1 MNTRLPHE
9 GRLTAT
15 EIDLLAADWLQRRN
29 FWTWTAE
36 DQVQLDAWLA
46 QSRTYRIAYWR
57 QKSVWENA
65 QRLSALRP
73 LAQVRSKR
81 DAAHSNRP
89 LVLKIAA
96 AAIAV
101 AALGAGAVSSFWKP
115 NNQDAVYATP
125 VGGRE
130 TITLFDG
137 SQIELNTDT
146 VLRLRKNTKA
156 RIAVLEKGE
165 AFFDI
170 KHNAARPFSVTAAGH
185 RVIDLGTKF
194 VVWNMPGKLEVSLLE
209 GRASFEST
217 NAVNVKPTVLSPG
230 DAVVATTHA
239 IKVTRKSTDELG
251 IELGWR
257 RGLLTFYR
265 SSLMDAAAEMN
276 RYNERKIVVADAA
289 AAKELIDGTFPAND
303 VDLFGRMA
311 HSVLG
316 LRVQNKGDAIV
327 ISR

>member
-1 MNTRLPHE
+1 M
-9 GRLTAT
+9 
-15 EIDLLAADWLQRRN
+15 
-29 FWTWTAE
+29 
-36 DQVQLDAWLA
+36 
-46 QSRTYRIAYWR
+46 
-57 QKSVWENA
+57 
-65 QRLSALRP
+65 
-73 LAQVRSKR
+73 
-81 DAAHSNRP
+81 
-89 LVLKIAA
+89 
-96 AAIAV
+96 
-101 AALGAGAVSSFWKP
+101 
-115 NNQDAVYATP
+115 
-125 VGGRE
+125 
-130 TITLFDG
+130 
-137 SQIELNTDT
+137 
-146 VLRLRKNTKA
+146 
-156 RIAVLEKGE
+156 LEKGE

-209 GRASFEST
+209 GRQDFEST

-289 AAKELIDGTFPAND
+289 AARNSSTNISSK
-303 VDLFGRMA
+303 RCR
-311 HSVLG
+311 SVRTHGALVLVCG
-316 LRVQNKGDAIV
+316 CRTRVTP
-327 ISR
+327 S